1 MDLRKLSCLLALFC
15 ITLTASAKVELKVTY
30 TDDTGSEVTETENF
44 TADAPLVA
52 RLSSDATE
60 LYEGASLVWKIRN
73 QKSGTN
79 ITRYDE
85 ETTFTFTD
93 AGINAVTLIVNQ
105 QGEAIDSAYIEI
117 TITESHLEM
126 PNAFSPNND
135 GHNDF
140 YGAKGACHPEAA
152 GHYKSIVDSHAYI
165 FTRHGQKL
173 YDWDDISK
181 GWDGTYNGHPV
192 KDGVYFVY
200 VKARGADGVEYNI
213 RKDVNLIRNYNQ
225 VTNSND
231 GQ

>member
-1 MDLRKLSCLLALFC
+1 MALFC
-15 ITLTASAKVELKVTY
+15 ITLTVSAKVELKVTY

-126 PNAFSPNND
+126 PNAVSPNND

-152 GHYKSIVDSHAYI
+152 GHYKSIVEFHAYI
-165 FTRHGQKL
+165 FNRHGQKL
-173 YDWDDISK
+173 YDWDDITK

>member
-15 ITLTASAKVELKVTY
+15 ITLTVSAKVELKVTY
-30 TDDTGSEVTETENF
+30 TDDTGTEVTETENF

-52 RLSSDATE
+52 RLTSDASE
-60 LYEGASLVWKIRN
+60 VYEGASLVWRIRN

-79 ITRYDE
+79 VTRYDE

-105 QGEAIDSAYIEI
+105 QGEPIDSAYIEM

-126 PNAFSPNND
+126 PNAFSPNDD
-135 GHNDF
+135 GYNDF
-140 YGAKGACHPEAA
+140 YGAKGACHPEAS
-152 GHYKSIVDSHAYI
+152 GHYKSIVEFHAYI
-165 FTRHGQKL
+165 FNRYGQKL
-173 YDWDDISK
+173 YDWTDITK

-213 RKDVNLIRNYNQ
+213 RKDVNLIRSFNR
-225 VTNSND
+225 VETSNE
-231 GQ
+231 

>member
-1 MDLRKLSCLLALFC
+1 MALFC
-15 ITLTASAKVELKVTY
+15 ITLTVSAKVELKVTY
-30 TDDTGSEVTETENF
+30 TDETGSEVTETENF

-52 RLSSDATE
+52 RLTSDAGE
-60 LYEGASLVWKIRN
+60 VYEGASLVWRIRN

-79 ITRYDE
+79 VTRYDE

-105 QGEAIDSAYIEI
+105 QGEPIDSAYIEI

-126 PNAFSPNND
+126 PNAFSPNDD
-135 GHNDF
+135 GYNDF
-140 YGAKGACHPEAA
+140 YGAKGACHPEAS
-152 GHYKSIVDSHAYI
+152 GHYKSIVEFHAYI
-165 FTRHGQKL
+165 FNRHGQKL
-173 YDWDDISK
+173 YDWDDITK

-213 RKDVNLIRNYNQ
+213 RKDVNLIRNYNE